1 MGAVAPGLSVAMAL
15 LASAAAQ
22 RSGAGTS
29 PSEACGGAAMSAARL
44 CAEAAA
50 QSAPD
55 LISACCRAASSLDSV
70 GCFCLSPA
78 DPPAGSGLA
87 LGLGGRSQESD
98 PLLAALGGISDLAEE
113 ACGLQVAL
121 PGSAA
126 CAASVVGSSGASS
139 ADALSAVRWNFAQV
153 PPGSSIVPAEGAP
166 ELDGIVMPHE
176 GPYAVQ
182 FGAQGPGGEKG
193 GAASFDGVMAH
204 VEVPYSPLLN
214 PASLSVR
221 AVVKPNEPSVD
232 PRAVPGGATPQ
243 GVATSWSSS
252 GLGGWSLE
260 RQAVPGAFD
269 TEEARWVFVL
279 STPGGIFKLAADD
292 MSLDGA
298 WYDIVGTYDPQTR
311 TAALYVNGE
320 LAAPPQVLP
329 SSMIGNPDGPLWLAG
344 GGRPLAADSSGGVV
358 SGVEYSRPYSG
369 LVKEVE
375 IFNEALEP
383 SLVRGLHGQLERGL
397 ALSDGATAATAFG
410 VVTPAQKKTSGAL
423 PSWAIAVIVCGFV
436 GLAAAMVIGLVAF
449 RRAFPKTPRDVSART
464 NQWRKARSASHASNM
479 AHNTVLP
486 GPNCV
491 PSTPRVRGDAEIP
504 PGMPKFEKV
513 GSKVAVSWVD
523 PTDDIAHD
531 DSLGGNDLTEP
542 LSPKTHAVGFNSYRG
557 AGV

>member
-1 MGAVAPGLSVAMAL
+1 
-15 LASAAAQ
+15 
-22 RSGAGTS
+22 
-29 PSEACGGAAMSAARL
+29 MSAARL

-50 QSAPD
+50 QSAAD
-55 LISACCRAASSLDSV
+55 LLSACCRAASSLDSV
-70 GCFCLSPA
+70 GCFCLSSANPS
-78 DPPAGSGLA
+78 AGSGLA
-87 LGLGGRSQESD
+87 LNLGGRAQESE
-98 PLLAALGGISDLAEE
+98 PLLAALQGISELAEE
-113 ACGLQVAL
+113 ACSLQVAL

-126 CAASVVGSSGASS
+126 CAASAAAFSGGSS
-139 ADALSAVRWNFAQV
+139 ADDLSAVKWNFAQV

-166 ELDGIVMPHE
+166 ELDGIVMPYD

-204 VEVPYSPLLN
+204 VEVPYSPLMN
-214 PASLSVR
+214 PVSLSVR
-221 AVVKPNEPSVD
+221 AVVQPREPSVD

-269 TEEARWVFVL
+269 AEEARWVLVL
-279 STPGGIFKLAADD
+279 STPAGIFKLAADEL
-292 MSLDGA
+292 SLDGA

-320 LAAPPQVLP
+320 LAAPTQTLP

-344 GGRPLAADSSGGVV
+344 GGRPLAADSGAGGM
-358 SGVEYSRPYSG
+358 EYSRPYSG

-383 SLVRGLHGQLERGL
+383 SVVRGLHGQLERSL
-397 ALSDGATAATAFG
+397 ALSSGTAAATAFG
-410 VVTPAQKKTSGAL
+410 VVAPTQKKTSGAL

-436 GLAAAMVIGLVAF
+436 GLAAAMVVGLIAF

-464 NQWRKARSASHASNM
+464 NQWRKTRSASHASNM

-491 PSTPRVRGDAEIP
+491 PSTPRVREDADIP

-513 GSKVAVSWVD
+513 GSRVAVTWVD
-523 PTDDIAHD
+523 PTDAIAND
-531 DSLGGNDLTEP
+531 NNLSSGNDLTEP

-557 AGV
+557 TRK